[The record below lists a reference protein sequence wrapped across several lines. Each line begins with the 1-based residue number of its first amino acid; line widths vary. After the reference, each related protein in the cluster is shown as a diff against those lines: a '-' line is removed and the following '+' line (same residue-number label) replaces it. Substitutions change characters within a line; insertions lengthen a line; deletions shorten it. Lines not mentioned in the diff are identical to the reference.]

1 MGPWG
6 LLSSFQVFSTL
17 PALFPLPLRRFFFL
31 PWNDFAEPYRQSDW
45 FLCLHRPLRRAS
57 DNELLLLKWRAWEG
71 WFSCALTTSRALD
84 EKWSLGAYTLKTV
97 SLKNITLWPGIMNDK
112 HLELVLQIHFLM
124 KKIATALLV
133 SETSIHF
140 QTLGQKGRTF
150 GEEPLF
156 LHESLAVSLC
166 FVLLSKQKKN
176 MAGIK
181 SQAYETNRVY
191 HYLLISIIHGYCFF
205 LCACGH
211 TTHGESIS
219 WILGWTSRK
228 KLLGDRKLKL
238 YSVWVSPYVHH
249 TAS

>member
-1 MGPWG
+1 MLPWVACWFRGRVSAVRAEEAVGSWSLRIQDMESTPCWRYTLGWLWQWLMRHATVSAQPNLRSQFKTSTQPLNVSPYGPVRPSVLIPG
-6 LLSSFQVFSTL
+6 LFYPPS
-17 PALFPLPLRRFFFL
+17 PFPLPLRRFFFL
-31 PWNDFAEPYRQSDW
+31 PRNDFAEPYRQSDW

-112 HLELVLQIHFLM
+112 HLELVSQIHFLM

-156 LHESLAVSLC
+156 
-166 FVLLSKQKKN
+166 F
-176 MAGIK
+176 AGI
-181 SQAYETNRVY
+181 S
-191 HYLLISIIHGYCFF
+191 C
-205 LCACGH
+205 C
-211 TTHGESIS
+211 
-219 WILGWTSRK
+219 
-228 KLLGDRKLKL
+228 
-238 YSVWVSPYVHH
+238 
-249 TAS
+249 